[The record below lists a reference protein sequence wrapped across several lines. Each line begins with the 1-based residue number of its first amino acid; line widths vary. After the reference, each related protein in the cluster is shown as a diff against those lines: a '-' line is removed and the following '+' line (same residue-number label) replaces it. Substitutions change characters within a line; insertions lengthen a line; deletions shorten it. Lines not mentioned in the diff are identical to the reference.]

1 MVCVIV
7 GIVFLLVGVSG
18 FFMPNMA
25 GAHLTPA
32 HNLIHLLSGIAS
44 LYFGIAG
51 RLRSARLFALALGAL
66 YLGLSVL
73 GFIFG
78 NTHTATLPTS
88 EVSGAVNAEMFRLIP
103 GVLEFGTMDHVFH
116 LALGAIYLIAGL
128 MTRRHLDPGEIR

>member
-7 GIVFLLVGVSG
+7 GIVFLLVGVAG

-44 LYFGIAG
+44 LYFGISG

-73 GFIFG
+73 GFVFG

-103 GVLEFGTMDHVFH
+103 GVLEFGTMDHVIH